1 MKTIALQERTFELL
15 EDLKEKKKAH
25 SFNEVIMKMIEEEKE
40 TPQSL
45 FGSLKGKSK
54 RFTTQERH
62 NIWGEE

>member
-45 FGSLKGKSK
+45 FGSLKGKTK
-54 RFTTQERH
+54 RFTTKERH
-62 NIWGEE
+62 NIWGEK